1 MEMSATRDSTLAN
14 PEQRIADLERQLAE
28 RTAERDEA
36 LQRETAST
44 EVLQVI
50 NSSPGD
56 LAPVFDVMLEKA
68 TALCEAAF
76 GTLATYDG
84 ERFAPAAEYGVPI
97 AFATFRSERGAF
109 APPPGSSLER
119 VVNGENLVHIA
130 DATADPGQAAA
141 PLVQLGRCRSLVCVA
156 LRKDNRLVG
165 AITAYRQELRP
176 FSDKQI
182 ALLEN
187 FATQAVIAMENA
199 RLITETREALEQQ
212 TATAEVLQ
220 VINSSPGDLKPVF
233 EAILEKAAHLC
244 EAPFGLLRPWDG
256 ERFHFGAVY
265 GDAKFGDWLRQLG
278 PRPASAATPLGR
290 IKAGERVL
298 QIADAQ
304 NDAGFSTLA
313 GLREFIEVSGIRSTV
328 IVALHRDDVLFGT
341 ITLYRQEVRPFT
353 DKQIGLLQ
361 NFAAQAVIAMENAR
375 LITET
380 REALEQQTAT
390 AEVLGVINSSP
401 GDLAPVFDAML
412 EKTLRLCEAVHG
424 NFLTYDGEVFH
435 QTAFRG
441 EPQFAEYRRQQGPL
455 RPNRQLARAV
465 QGGGTVHRIDA
476 REDEAYRDDPQF
488 RQMVDGLGIRTSLA
502 VPLRKGDALLG
513 VVRAYR
519 REVRPF
525 TDKQIALVESFAAQA
540 VIAMENARLLD
551 ELRQRT
557 E

>member
-1 MEMSATRDSTLAN
+1 MSATRDSTLAN

-56 LAPVFDVMLEKA
+56 LAPVFDAMLEKA

-233 EAILEKAAHLC
+233 EAMLERRQAYVVRPLAYYGSLTPTK
-244 EAPFGLLRPWDG
+244 FGLALRMKC
-256 ERFHFGAVY
+256 R
-265 GDAKFGDWLRQLG
+265 WLI
-278 PRPASAATPLGR
+278 TT
-290 IKAGERVL
+290 
-298 QIADAQ
+298 
-304 NDAGFSTLA
+304 F
-313 GLREFIEVSGIRSTV
+313 LRMSLHRRDQR
-328 IVALHRDDVLFGT
+328 VALHK
-341 ITLYRQEVRPFT
+341 PFARNRYS
-353 DKQIGLLQ
+353 ILL
-361 NFAAQAVIAMENAR
+361 MP
-375 LITET
+375 L
-380 REALEQQTAT
+380 
-390 AEVLGVINSSP
+390 
-401 GDLAPVFDAML
+401 L
-412 EKTLRLCEAVHG
+412 EKPIAVVIP
-424 NFLTYDGEVFH
+424 L
-435 QTAFRG
+435 QS
-441 EPQFAEYRRQQGPL
+441 RQWNSVASVL
-455 RPNRQLARAV
+455 
-465 QGGGTVHRIDA
+465 
-476 REDEAYRDDPQF
+476 Y
-488 RQMVDGLGIRTSLA
+488 
-502 VPLRKGDALLG
+502 
-513 VVRAYR
+513 
-519 REVRPF
+519 
-525 TDKQIALVESFAAQA
+525 
-540 VIAMENARLLD
+540 
-551 ELRQRT
+551 
-557 E
+557 